1 MGGARVRARRECTR
15 REDTVPVQDD
25 MECRQCTAAT
35 GLCPQSVNDQLREE
49 IGVLSYAKCLLVLPE
64 PLLLGM
70 GNKFPIGQQLP
81 SRNDRVL
88 KCPFALSNPSSPCN
102 YWQADRILIICRAG
116 EQTAFVCMR

>member
-1 MGGARVRARRECTR
+1 VFVLAENAQGGKTQCLCKMTWSVANLQQQLAYVRSRSTISC
-15 REDTVPVQDD
+15 
-25 MECRQCTAAT
+25 
-35 GLCPQSVNDQLREE
+35 GEE
-49 IGVLSYAKCLLVLPE
+49 IGGLSYAKCLLVLPE

-88 KCPFALSNPSSPCN
+88 KCPFALSNPSTPCS